1 MQSSAKCHLPFFLR
15 LCAPFCSRPLAKL
28 FTIYVA
34 RSPFSSPL
42 GRLGPLSPSRTNEI
56 EQQNQEQHGA
66 EMETMKNGNLV
77 SYSYATLILVAVYL
91 ALKSNPEQTESNGQ
105 RS

>member
-1 MQSSAKCHLPFFLR
+1 MLFSCVFVHLLKSPFE
-15 LCAPFCSRPLAKL
+15 L

-34 RSPFSSPL
+34 RSPPASPL
-42 GRLGPLSPSRTNEI
+42 CRLGPLLATRTNEI

-77 SYSYATLILVAVYL
+77 SYSYSTLILVVVYM